1 MKAIEINMDKAK
13 DIWRDAWREARKP
26 MLEELDVSYMKAQE
40 KGATEE
46 MKEIV
51 DKKQHLR
58 DIPATDL
65 SHINTPDS
73 LKEMMPTL

>member
-13 DIWRDAWREARKP
+13 DIWRDAWRVARKP
-26 MLEELDVSYMKAQE
+26 MLEELDVSYMKALE

-46 MKEIV
+46 IKDIV
-51 DKKQHLR
+51 EKKQHLR

-65 SHINTPDS
+65 SNINTIDS
-73 LKEMMPTL
+73 LKDIMPAP

>member
-13 DIWRDAWREARKP
+13 DIWRNAWRSARIP

-40 KGATEE
+40 AGDTEG
-46 MKEIV
+46 MKDIV

-58 DIPATDL
+58 DKPATDL
-65 SHINTPDS
+65 SHIKTIDS
-73 LKEMMPTL
+73 LKDIMPAP